1 MNRFLLVSCAFL
13 VGSTVACKPRT
24 FNASSVQSGEADAFS
39 KQFEVT
45 RFATCKNAKG
55 QDSGGFDFVWRL
67 NKSSGEA
74 VNPYILGFAG
84 NAETIDGKKVEF
96 RSLSTI
102 DEPRYRTPQ
111 VGAQGS
117 FPIQSYFAA
126 SLQYPDDELKSGWG
140 YLRVNGK
147 NSPIVD
153 VFGGTFV
160 IPKSPDAGSFANRY
174 FIVTAD
180 VGTLE
185 FNCQPISDVARDRM
199 RTYLVKD
206 GSHGFTGGRGPVVS
220 NPGATTT
227 PKPSVTPI
235 ATAKSASV
243 DLRPQGRPASYDIQ
257 FRHDR
262 IYDCEENGAI
272 DVIWRQAGSDGK
284 ALPAKSQYILGFAAS
299 LKEQAKG
306 EVKFSSL
313 SVDGAPAFSAGSEP
327 SPKSYLR
334 PMFLFDEAEVK
345 SKQAYHSA
353 IPGLAGRTVAVG
365 GTLWVPYDGS
375 GNGVSVAIALGG
387 ATRGAA
393 HQLVTD
399 CSPKHD
405 KINNW
410 LVSCI
415 GRESVSGS
423 NHCQH

>member
-1 MNRFLLVSCAFL
+1 M
-13 VGSTVACKPRT
+13 
-24 FNASSVQSGEADAFS
+24 
-39 KQFEVT
+39 T
-45 RFATCKNAKG
+45 RFATCKNSKG
-55 QDSGGFDFVWRL
+55 QESGGLDFVWRL
-67 NKSSGEA
+67 NKLSGDA

-96 RSLSTI
+96 RSVSTI

-111 VGAQGS
+111 VGAEGS

-126 SLQYPDDELKSGWG
+126 SLQYPDDELESGWG

-174 FIVTAD
+174 FIVTSD

-185 FNCQPISDVARDRM
+185 FNCQPMADVARDRM

-220 NPGATTT
+220 NPGSTT
-227 PKPSVTPI
+227 PKPSAAPT
-235 ATAKSASV
+235 ATAKSVSV
-243 DLRPQGRPASYDIQ
+243 DLRPQGRPTSYDIQ

-284 ALPAKSQYILGFAAS
+284 ALPAKSQYILGLAAS
-299 LKEQAKG
+299 LKEQEKG
-306 EVKFSSL
+306 EVKFSSI

-334 PMFLFDEAEVK
+334 PMFLFEEAEVK

-353 IPGLAGRTVAVG
+353 VAGLTGRTLAVG
-365 GTLWVPYDGS
+365 GTLRVPYDGS
-375 GNGVSVAIALGG
+375 GSSVSVAIALGG
-387 ATRGAA
+387 VVRGAA
-393 HQLVTD
+393 HQVVTD

-410 LVSCI
+410 FLSCV
-415 GRESVSGS
+415 GRESISGS
-423 NHCQH
+423 SQCQH